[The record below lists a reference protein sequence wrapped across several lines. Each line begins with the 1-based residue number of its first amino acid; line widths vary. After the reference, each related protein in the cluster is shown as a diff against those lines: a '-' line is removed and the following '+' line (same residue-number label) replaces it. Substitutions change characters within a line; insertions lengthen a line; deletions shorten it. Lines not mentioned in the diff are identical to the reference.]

1 MVSSIEGR
9 HDPRRLEIDLSI
21 FRVVAIGALHTAE
34 TAPGKFAKRMLWN
47 AKL

>member
-1 MVSSIEGR
+1 MTVNGSSIEG
-9 HDPRRLEIDLSI
+9 RRLEIDLSI
-21 FRVVAIGALHTAE
+21 FRAVAIGALHTAE